1 MEMTIRWEGGSTL
14 ISNNT
19 DLKTKAVKK
28 YNDNYIIISHN
39 IMIKGSI

>member
-14 ISNNT
+14 ISNDT

-28 YNDNYIIISHN
+28 HTHN